1 MAALAWHWNL
11 ESTVMRRWNGW
22 GDDSNSYAV
31 KPNARQFIVD
41 KLGHSQCLPE
51 ASFADVVASVPASKL
66 AEHRLLNLDPE
77 QRVRHARGQSLPDWL
92 AMRSG
97 QYGNFPDAVA
107 FPISA
112 AEVRELLDHARDV
125 DALVIPYGGGTSVVG
140 HITTPQSERPVITI
154 NMGRMSGLLN
164 LDEDSRLATF
174 GAGVAGP
181 DLEAQLR
188 ARGYMLGHFPQS
200 FELSTLGGWIASRS
214 SGQQSLHYGRIEQL
228 FAGGT
233 METPN
238 GSLQIP
244 SFPASSAGLDLRELA
259 LGSEGRM
266 GIITEATVRVKPLPE
281 HESFR
286 VAFIPDWERAQTLVR
301 EIIQRGIG
309 LSMLRLSG
317 AVETET
323 QLVLAGHPRMV
334 AALQRYLSLRGVG
347 EGKCMLTFGVTG
359 NRSQCK
365 LALKAVK
372 SMIRAAGGVNGGTGL
387 GEKWRQSRFRTPY
400 LRESLWQMGYLV
412 DTLETATDWPY
423 VNTMV
428 DAIETALKQSMAPEP
443 IHVFTHL
450 SHIYAQGSSVY
461 TTYLFKMADSYEE
474 TLSRWCRVKAA
485 ASNAVV
491 AHRGTISHQHGVGSD
506 HAPWLAV
513 EKGEMGI
520 GAIDAVCRYFDPQ
533 QRMNIGKLLPPLE
546 TGE

>member
-1 MAALAWHWNL
+1 
-11 ESTVMRRWNGW
+11 MRRWNGW
-22 GDDSNSYAV
+22 GDDSSSYAV
-31 KPNARQFIVD
+31 QPNARQFIVD
-41 KLGHSQCLPE
+41 KLGHGQCLPE
-51 ASFADVVASVPASKL
+51 ASLAEVIARVPASRL
-66 AEHRLLNLDPE
+66 AEHPLLDLDPE

-107 FPISA
+107 FPTSA
-112 AEVRELLDHARDV
+112 AEVRELLDHARAV

-140 HITTPQSERPVITI
+140 HITPPRSERPVITI
-154 NMGRMSGLLN
+154 TMGRISGLLN

-174 GAGVAGP
+174 GAGVVGP

-200 FELSTLGGWIASRS
+200 FELSTLGGWVASRS

-233 METPN
+233 MEAPN
-238 GSLQIP
+238 GRLQIP

-286 VAFIPDWERAQTLVR
+286 VAFIPDWDRAQTLVR
-301 EIIQRGIG
+301 EIIQRGIS

-334 AALQRYLSLRGVG
+334 ATLQRYLSLRGVA
-347 EGKCMLTFGVTG
+347 EGKCMLTYGVTG
-359 NRSQCK
+359 NSSQCK
-365 LALKAVK
+365 AALRAVK
-372 SMIRAAGGVNGGTGL
+372 SMIRAAGGVNGGTRL

-400 LRESLWQMGYLV
+400 LRESLWQMGYLA

-423 VNTMV
+423 VNSMV
-428 DAIETALKQSMAPEP
+428 DAIETALQQSMAPEP

-461 TTYLFKMADSYEE
+461 TTYLFKMADSYEQ
-474 TLSRWCRVKAA
+474 TLARWCRVKAA
-485 ASNAVV
+485 ASDAVV

-506 HAPWLAV
+506 HTPWLGV

-520 GAIDAVCRYFDPQ
+520 GAIDAVCRYFDPE

-546 TGE
+546 SGE